1 MADARPI
8 GWREVLIV
16 AAVAVGVVLLV
27 EVVTTVVPGLRDT
40 LDATPLLAIVLV
52 VVTAWSLWRIATRRP
67 PET

>member
-8 GWREVLIV
+8 GWRQVLIV
-16 AAVAVGVVLLV
+16 AAIAVGLVLLV

-40 LDATPLLAIVLV
+40 LNATPVLAIVLV